1 MNDERLQQ
9 AWRHSGGARL
19 DPDELAALL
28 DGKLP
33 AERRADLLALVAN
46 DADAALQLQLAMD
59 LRAAAAAAVAAA
71 PRVLPLPARP
81 VRRRFAPWLQALAAG
96 LVLVVGAALWLPPPA
111 PDATRGAQ
119 TADLPAPAD
128 AAVLSAPPMQ
138 LRWPA
143 QPGVDR
149 YRVRLY
155 DAEASVLWERAELAQ
170 ALLVL
175 DPAARAQLVP
185 GHYYWRVEWP
195 EGAGLGPYRFEV
207 RP

>member
-1 MNDERLQQ
+1 MNDEQLQL

-71 PRVLPLPARP
+71 PRVLPLTVRP
-81 VRRRFAPWLQALAAG
+81 VPRRFTPWLQALAAS
-96 LVLVVGAALWLPPPA
+96 LVLLAGAALWLPRPA
-111 PDATRGAQ
+111 PDATRGAE
-119 TADLPAPAD
+119 TADPLAPAD
-128 AAVLSAPPMQ
+128 AAVLSAPPAQ

-143 QPGVDR
+143 QAGVER
-149 YRVRLY
+149 YQVRLY
-155 DAEASVLWERAELAQ
+155 DAEATLLWERAELTQ
-170 ALLVL
+170 PVL
-175 DPAARAQLVP
+175 MIDPAARAQLVP
-185 GHYYWRVEWP
+185 GHYYWRVEWS

>member
-1 MNDERLQQ
+1 MNDERLRQ
-9 AWRHSGGARL
+9 AWQHSGGARL

-28 DGKLP
+28 DGRLP
-33 AERRADLLALVAN
+33 AQRRADLLAQVAG

-59 LRAAAAAAVAAA
+59 LRAAAAAAVAPA
-71 PRVLPLPARP
+71 PRVLLPARP
-81 VRRRFAPWLQALAAG
+81 AARRFAPWLQALAAG
-96 LVLVVGAALWLPPPA
+96 LVLVVGAALWLPRPA
-111 PDATRGAQ
+111 PDVTRGAQ
-119 TADLPAPAD
+119 TAEALAPAD
-128 AAVLSAPPMQ
+128 ASVLAAPPAQ

-143 QPGVDR
+143 QAGVER

-155 DAEASVLWERAELAQ
+155 DAEATLLWERAELTQ
-170 ALLVL
+170 PVFVI

-195 EGAGLGPYRFEV
+195 GGAGLGPYHFEV